1 MNINIYVEMLA
12 NNADV
17 YSSLFVAFTD
27 QIFIS
32 PDELSFNRTYS
43 CTIHLGYGTTLNTSD
58 FIL

>member
-1 MNINIYVEMLA
+1 MLA

-43 CTIHLGYGTTLNTSD
+43 CTIYLGYGTTLNTSD